1 MLKKQLAIDLTQ
13 PLTGENQFVCGTGH
27 PSMRFWARN
36 DGMIL
41 IMDGTLLCRVDDP
54 LLLNEL
60 KETYHDANAQWFGEM
75 KNLKRLKVI
84 LSKYDYEIVN
94 YGPFF
99 TPSSE
104 FKIYKDPSIIL
115 FEADALKQ
123 FKSHPVFTQPLCFDP
138 FDKDILAMG
147 IEHEGEVVALAGMN
161 HNGKHALELGIE
173 VMDTF
178 QKKGYATR
186 LIKAITSEAM
196 KRYSDKL
203 ILYGTQFTHNQSI
216 NVAIRAGFKHAWTEI
231 VLQKIPRTP

>member
-1 MLKKQLAIDLTQ
+1 MLKKQISIDLTE
-13 PLTGENQFVCGTGH
+13 PLTGENQFVYGKGDQ
-27 PSMRFWARN
+27 SMRLWARN

-41 IMDGTLLCRVDDP
+41 IMDGILLCRVDDP
-54 LLLNEL
+54 LLLAEL
-60 KETYHDANAQWFGEM
+60 KKTYQKADAQWFGEV
-75 KNLKRLKVI
+75 KNLKRLKSI
-84 LSKYDYEIVN
+84 LTKYQYEVVN

-99 TPSSE
+99 TPSNE
-104 FKIYKDPSIIL
+104 FDFYKDPSIRL
-115 FEADALKQ
+115 YERDTLEQ
-123 FKSHPVFTQPLCFDP
+123 FKSHPIFTEPLCFDP
-138 FDKDILAMG
+138 FDKDVLAMG

-196 KRYSDKL
+196 KRYPDKI
-203 ILYGTQFTHNQSI
+203 ILYGTQFTHNLSI

-231 VLQKIPRTP
+231 VLQKTK